1 MTEEYSFG
9 LTPEQQKIV
18 ETLKSIERSAGKSA
32 AYNYC
37 LNVLPKPALRQYLH
51 LYLLNFLK

>member
-37 LNVLPKPALRQYLH
+37 LNVLPKPACDSIYI
-51 LYLLNFLK
+51 YIY